1 MLPRKTA
8 DALLPLLLVC
18 LPSGLFA
25 AQPGSASSPSPAAKP
40 PQYSQPHWGVNFTVP
55 ENWFV
60 TDRQAALLVASK
72 TEAGLMIVRFTPKT
86 SLDKLRQGYAEG
98 LEEDGLRLMP
108 AAQLQN
114 FPAGRQP
121 GLAGELSGFSSDGS
135 TIRAR
140 IIGVVSPFGDA
151 AVVLGLTTAEK
162 YAQLRPRV
170 DALAASLA
178 FTQPK
183 TPPVKDFLAGQY
195 WAYSGSSSSG
205 GSYSRES
212 KLFLCA
218 DGTFGT
224 NRETQSSGSAGT
236 YGGQGRG
243 GGRWSADGDE
253 FQGTVILTYGNG
265 AREQMNYVTSTN
277 PKDRS
282 AYGPAVRFGGTL
294 YQKGGDGSCSR

>member
-25 AQPGSASSPSPAAKP
+25 AQPSSASPPSPAARP
-40 PQYSQPHWGVNFTVP
+40 AQYSQPHWGVNFTVP

-60 TDRQAALLVASK
+60 TDRQAALLIASK
-72 TEAGLMIVRFTPKT
+72 TEAGLMIVRFTRKT
-86 SLDKLRQGYAEG
+86 SLGKLRQGYAEG

-114 FPAGRQP
+114 FPSGRQP
-121 GLAGELSGFSSDGS
+121 GLAGELGGLSSDGA

-151 AVVLGLTTAEK
+151 AVVLGVTTAEK
-162 YAQLRPRV
+162 YAQLKPRV

-183 TPPVKDFLAGQY
+183 TPPAKDFLAGRY
-195 WAYSGSSSSG
+195 EAYRSSSSG
-205 GSYSRES
+205 SFSSESRMS
-212 KLFLCA
+212 LCA

-224 NRETQSSGSAGT
+224 NSETHSSGSGGT
-236 YGGQGRG
+236 YGGQGRS

-253 FQGTVILTYGNG
+253 FQGTVALTYGNG
-265 AREQMNYVTSTN
+265 ARDQMNYVTSTN

-282 AYGPAVRFGGTL
+282 YYGPAVRFGNKL
-294 YQKGGDGSCSR
+294 YQKTGDGFCR

>member
-1 MLPRKTA
+1 MLHRKTA
-8 DALLPLLLVC
+8 NALLLCLLAG

-25 AQPGSASSPSPAAKP
+25 AQPGSPSSPSPAAKP
-40 PQYSQPHWGVNFTVP
+40 PQYSHPHWGVNFTVP

-72 TEAGLMIVRFTPKT
+72 TEAGLMIVRFTRKT

-108 AAQLQN
+108 SAQLQN
-114 FPAGRQP
+114 FPSGGQP

-162 YAQLRPRV
+162 YAQLKPRV

-183 TPPVKDFLAGQY
+183 TPPAKDLLSGRY
-195 WAYSGSSSSG
+195 EAYSGSSS
-205 GSYSRES
+205 GSFSSESRMS
-212 KLFLCA
+212 LCA
-218 DGTFGT
+218 DGTFET
-224 NRETQSSGSAGT
+224 NRETHSSGSGGT
-236 YGGQGRG
+236 YGGQGRS

-253 FQGTVILTYGNG
+253 FQGTVTLMYGNG
-265 AREQMNYVTSTN
+265 AREQMNYVTSAN

-282 AYGPAVRFGGTL
+282 YYGPAVRFGNKL
-294 YQKGGDGSCSR
+294 YQKTGDGSCR